1 MNYYLEVSN
10 MKAIV
15 VTLSGLLLCLFSMK
29 AQNSQPDL
37 KKVMGIEGYVADDV
51 MHKPIRGTLVELLST
66 DSVLLQKNE
75 TGGWR
80 SYNGEREL
88 IAQYRMVVE
97 RHKKYILRFSHT
109 DYETKYLNLDLT
121 DVRPRELIRE
131 MPYMYLTRMMTGQ
144 IDEVT
149 VTATKLLFYNKKDT
163 LVFDAS
169 AFRLPEGS
177 MLDALVKQMPGTKL
191 NDNGEIFVNGKK
203 VDELLLNGKE
213 FFKGNNRIMLDN
225 LPNYMVN
232 TINVYDK
239 KNDESE
245 FLGYDTGGDKYVMD
259 VKLKKQYAIGWM
271 GNLEGGGGT
280 EERYLGRLF
289 AMRFTDHSQV
299 SVYANVNNVNED
311 RKPGSSGNWSPVKVS
326 GGELTTRMAGVNYSI
341 DDRNH
346 RFKLRGNAQVS
357 HTDNELD
364 SHSDRMNFLQAGN
377 TYDHILNQGRTKNL
391 SLTTDHDFNFQWAR
405 AMFSLKPKFN
415 YRKYDNKNSYSSV
428 TADTEISAYGQEI
441 LDQLF
446 QSNGADTLRQILMNR
461 NLQNKKGNGSE
472 WNGSLEAG
480 TTLKMKYS
488 PDALNLNAS
497 VAFKG
502 GDEERFAQNRV
513 DYYRGQT
520 AGSTDFRNQYW
531 RNQPAKGYDYK
542 MQAEY
547 IFRYLAWPTW
557 RFRYQFR
564 QKYETRDASLYRL
577 DRLNGWGTD
586 TEYPLGSLPSEIDY
600 LNTLDAANSY
610 ESRQWDKIHEVGIWL
625 VWNKNSP
632 NGRWWAQVWPTLSF
646 QNSRMNHL
654 QAQSD
659 TAFTRKTA
667 LFNLPST
674 FLQWTANN
682 QKHSVMLSYN
692 VNTQAP
698 DMQYYLTVRNDA
710 DPLNITTGNP
720 DLKNSQR
727 HTYSLSYNYNKNQRR
742 VYARVEQSF
751 TRNAIAMGYLYDKQ
765 TGVRTYRPENVNGNW
780 DATADLQFFT
790 PLDKQRR
797 FELTN
802 FLTGKYI
809 HNVDLSGTDTDLVD
823 RLSKVNTFR
832 LTDQLS
838 LKYRTDKLTI
848 GAMANAS
855 WNNSRSDR
863 DDFTDID
870 ALDLRYGLTLQ
881 WQLPYK
887 WQFNTDVTMYS
898 RRGYGDESMNT
909 DDLVWNA
916 QITRPFFKN
925 RFQLTVD
932 GFDILHQLS
941 NVTRVLN
948 AQARVETYTNVIPRY
963 LMVHLTYRL
972 NIQPKKRGK

>member
-311 RKPGSSGNWSPVKVS
+311 RKPGWWDDMVGPGKP
-326 GGELTTRMAGVNYSI
+326 I
-341 DDRNH
+341 DTNRY
-346 RFKLRGNAQVS
+346 FV
-357 HTDNELD
+357 
-364 SHSDRMNFLQAGN
+364 
-377 TYDHILNQGRTKNL
+377 IC
-391 SLTTDHDFNFQWAR
+391 
-405 AMFSLKPKFN
+405 
-415 YRKYDNKNSYSSV
+415 
-428 TADTEISAYGQEI
+428 
-441 LDQLF
+441 
-446 QSNGADTLRQILMNR
+446 SNVL
-461 NLQNKKGNGSE
+461 GSC
-472 WNGSLEAG
+472 
-480 TTLKMKYS
+480 
-488 PDALNLNAS
+488 
-497 VAFKG
+497 
-502 GDEERFAQNRV
+502 
-513 DYYRGQT
+513 
-520 AGSTDFRNQYW
+520 AGSTGPRSINPATGKRYNLDFPVITIRDMVRAQK
-531 RNQPAKGYDYK
+531 RLIDHLGISRLLSVVGGSMGG
-542 MQAEY
+542 MQALEWA
-547 IFRYLAWPTW
+547 IC
-557 RFRYQFR
+557 
-564 QKYETRDASLYRL
+564 
-577 DRLNGWGTD
+577 
-586 TEYPLGSLPSEIDY
+586 YPEM
-600 LNTLDAANSY
+600 
-610 ESRQWDKIHEVGIWL
+610 V
-625 VWNKNSP
+625 
-632 NGRWWAQVWPTLSF
+632 
-646 QNSRMNHL
+646 QN
-654 QAQSD
+654 
-659 TAFTRKTA
+659 
-667 LFNLPST
+667 
-674 FLQWTANN
+674 
-682 QKHSVMLSYN
+682 
-692 VNTQAP
+692 
-698 DMQYYLTVRNDA
+698 
-710 DPLNITTGNP
+710 
-720 DLKNSQR
+720 DL
-727 HTYSLSYNYNKNQRR
+727 
-742 VYARVEQSF
+742 
-751 TRNAIAMGYLYDKQ
+751 
-765 TGVRTYRPENVNGNW
+765 
-780 DATADLQFFT
+780 
-790 PLDKQRR
+790 
-797 FELTN
+797 
-802 FLTGKYI
+802 
-809 HNVDLSGTDTDLVD
+809 
-823 RLSKVNTFR
+823 
-832 LTDQLS
+832 
-838 LKYRTDKLTI
+838 
-848 GAMANAS
+848 
-855 WNNSRSDR
+855 
-863 DDFTDID
+863 
-870 ALDLRYGLTLQ
+870 
-881 WQLPYK
+881 
-887 WQFNTDVTMYS
+887 
-898 RRGYGDESMNT
+898 
-909 DDLVWNA
+909 
-916 QITRPFFKN
+916 
-925 RFQLTVD
+925 
-932 GFDILHQLS
+932 
-941 NVTRVLN
+941 
-948 AQARVETYTNVIPRY
+948 
-963 LMVHLTYRL
+963 
-972 NIQPKKRGK
+972 

>member
-1 MNYYLEVSN
+1 
-10 MKAIV
+10 MKVIV
-15 VTLSGLLLCLFSMK
+15 LTLSGLLLCFFSMK
-29 AQNSQPDL
+29 AQNSQPDF
-37 KKVMGIEGYVADDV
+37 KKVMGVEGYVADDV
-51 MHKPIRGTLVELLST
+51 MHKPVRGTLVELLST
-66 DSVLLQKNE
+66 DSVLLQKTE

-109 DYETKYLNLDLT
+109 NYETKYLNLDLT

-131 MPYMYLTRMMTGQ
+131 MPYVYLTRMMTGQ

-177 MLDALVKQMPGTKL
+177 MLDALVKQMPGTEL

-271 GNLEGGGGT
+271 GSLEGGGGT

-311 RKPGSSGNWSPVKVS
+311 RKPGSSGNWSPAKVS

-377 TYDHILNQGRTKNL
+377 TYDRILNQGRTKNL
-391 SLTTDHDFNFQWAR
+391 SLTTDHDFNFQWTR
-405 AMFSLKPKFN
+405 AMLSLKPKFN
-415 YRKYDNKNSYSSV
+415 YRKYDNKNVYSSA

-446 QSNGADTLRQILMNR
+446 QPNEADTLRQILMNR

-513 DYYRGQT
+513 DYYRG
-520 AGSTDFRNQYW
+520 
-531 RNQPAKGYDYK
+531 
-542 MQAEY
+542 
-547 IFRYLAWPTW
+547 
-557 RFRYQFR
+557 
-564 QKYETRDASLYRL
+564 
-577 DRLNGWGTD
+577 
-586 TEYPLGSLPSEIDY
+586 
-600 LNTLDAANSY
+600 
-610 ESRQWDKIHEVGIWL
+610 
-625 VWNKNSP
+625 
-632 NGRWWAQVWPTLSF
+632 
-646 QNSRMNHL
+646 
-654 QAQSD
+654 
-659 TAFTRKTA
+659 
-667 LFNLPST
+667 
-674 FLQWTANN
+674 
-682 QKHSVMLSYN
+682 
-692 VNTQAP
+692 
-698 DMQYYLTVRNDA
+698 
-710 DPLNITTGNP
+710 
-720 DLKNSQR
+720 
-727 HTYSLSYNYNKNQRR
+727 
-742 VYARVEQSF
+742 
-751 TRNAIAMGYLYDKQ
+751 
-765 TGVRTYRPENVNGNW
+765 
-780 DATADLQFFT
+780 
-790 PLDKQRR
+790 
-797 FELTN
+797 
-802 FLTGKYI
+802 
-809 HNVDLSGTDTDLVD
+809 
-823 RLSKVNTFR
+823 
-832 LTDQLS
+832 
-838 LKYRTDKLTI
+838 
-848 GAMANAS
+848 
-855 WNNSRSDR
+855 
-863 DDFTDID
+863 
-870 ALDLRYGLTLQ
+870 
-881 WQLPYK
+881 
-887 WQFNTDVTMYS
+887 
-898 RRGYGDESMNT
+898 
-909 DDLVWNA
+909 
-916 QITRPFFKN
+916 
-925 RFQLTVD
+925 
-932 GFDILHQLS
+932 
-941 NVTRVLN
+941 
-948 AQARVETYTNVIPRY
+948 
-963 LMVHLTYRL
+963 
-972 NIQPKKRGK
+972 